1 MDTHAIARKVRELLS
16 SHSIGQRLFA
26 KYVMGL
32 SQGTVSE
39 MLSKPK
45 MWEKMTEKGRDSYR
59 KIHAWVSDEN
69 AVLLL
74 KSFNTRKGAVH
85 KSPLH
90 L

>member
-1 MDTHAIARKVRELLS
+1 MFLKLLGQTLDTHAIARKVRELLS

-45 MWEKMTEKGRDSYR
+45 MYY
-59 KIHAWVSDEN
+59 V
-69 AVLLL
+69 VL
-74 KSFNTRKGAVH
+74 KFTIFD
-85 KSPLH
+85 PLPTS
-90 L
+90 